1 MMRNTWTVTKIMLKM
16 QYSSAGKQGNTWIY
30 GVLTV
35 ILIPFF
41 LIIMMQVFRGIIEN
55 AYLMLAEVNQES
67 ILLGIVLLFITAIL
81 FFFSFITIL
90 SAFYFSDDITAYI
103 PLPLHPYQLLIG
115 KAANPLIYNYL
126 ISAVIFIPF
135 LFIYG
140 SISNAPILFYVYG
153 FILFIFFPIIP
164 FTIVAIILMFLM
176 RYVNIAKNKDRSKIF
191 MGVGS
196 LLFVILVNVLVRLN
210 LDDAALMNAFTAYMQ
225 EQEGILKMITM
236 IFPPAYFG
244 ALSLHFADSWQ
255 ALPALVA
262 LLAIFTITALLFIL
276 AGQRFYLKGVR
287 GMSSGSKGNLSERA
301 SHKLTKQ
308 HSILKAYIRK
318 EIKMIIRTP
327 AFLMQCVVQPL
338 FFPVFITVILFLDLG
353 EGLSSLG
360 SVTPEKN
367 LFLILFMISIVM
379 LSINATAFTA
389 ISRDGAG
396 RKLNLFLPI
405 PFHRLIFAKLL
416 VAYLIPLLPFIL
428 ITFIGIYVN
437 IPIHILIGWIGI
449 SLLYNWLAVMI
460 NFLIDV
466 FSPKLHWTDEQELFK
481 GRFTP
486 LFISLVQTA
495 FFGIITLVLWNTN
508 MENVYLIMLILVIA
522 VAGLTDIAKTYLK
535 KKVTLETLQNLDS

>member
-1 MMRNTWTVTKIMLKM
+1 MRNTWEVTKIMLKM
-16 QYSSAGKQGNTWIY
+16 QYSSGGKHSNTWIY
-30 GVLTV
+30 ALLAV

-41 LIIMMQVFRGIIEN
+41 LIIMMQVFGAIIEN
-55 AYLMLAEVNQES
+55 VYHMLTEVNQES
-67 ILLGIVLLFITAIL
+67 MLLGFVLLFITAIL
-81 FFFSFITIL
+81 LFFSFITIL

-140 SISNAPILFYVYG
+140 SISSAPILFYVYG

-191 MGVGS
+191 MGAGS
-196 LLFVILVNVLVRLN
+196 LIFVILVNVLVRLN
-210 LDDAALMNAFTAYMQ
+210 LDDAALMSAFTAYIQ
-225 EQEGILKMITM
+225 EQEGLLKMITT

-244 ALSLHFADSWQ
+244 ALSLHFANSWQ
-255 ALPALVA
+255 GLLAIVA
-262 LLAIFTITALLFIL
+262 LLAIFIITALLFIW

-287 GMSSGSKGNLSERA
+287 GMSSGSKGNLSEKA

-308 HSILKAYIRK
+308 RSILKTYIRK
-318 EIKMIIRTP
+318 EIKIIIRTP

-367 LFLILFMISIVM
+367 LFLILFMLSIVM

-389 ISRDGAG
+389 ISREGPS

-405 PFHRLIFAKLL
+405 PFHHLIFAKLL
-416 VAYLIPLLPFIL
+416 VAYLIPLIPFIL

-449 SLLYNWLAVMI
+449 SLLYNCLAVII

-466 FSPKLHWTDEQELFK
+466 YSPKLHWTDEQELFK

-486 LFISLVQTA
+486 LFISLGQTA
-495 FFGIITLVLWNTN
+495 FFGIITLILWNTN
-508 MENVYLIMLILVIA
+508 MENVYLIMLILLIA

-535 KKVTLETLQNLDS
+535 KKITLETLQNLDN